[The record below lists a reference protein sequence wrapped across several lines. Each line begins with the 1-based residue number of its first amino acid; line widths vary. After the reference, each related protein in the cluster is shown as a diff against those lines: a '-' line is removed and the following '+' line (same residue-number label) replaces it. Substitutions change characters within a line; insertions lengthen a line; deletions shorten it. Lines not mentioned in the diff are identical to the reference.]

1 MSTFEDL
8 READQSDEAKA
19 ERRSRW
25 LSVGIDGTALP
36 TRKPLMGGE
45 WNRMKTW
52 EKEHDAARTLKKNGK
67 QLTTLAEAPA
77 QLKAL
82 GG

>member
-1 MSTFEDL
+1 MSEVEDMSP
-8 READQSDEAKA
+8 EAIA

-25 LSVGIDGTALP
+25 LSVGVDSRAMP
-36 TRKPLMGGE
+36 TRTQNSQE
-45 WNRMKTW
+45 WDRMKRW
-52 EKEHDAARTLKKNGK
+52 EKEHDAARTLAKAGK
-67 QLTTLAEAPA
+67 EITTLAEAPA